1 MLLTLQDQ
9 LTNLGKRIKARRLA
23 INLTQQA
30 AAAKAGVAHRTWRR
44 LETEGKASIEDLVR
58 AAIALR
64 CDEGIIGLFP
74 EMMANSMDELLA
86 QQRKTTQSQRQR
98 AVGARR

>member
-44 LETEGKASIEDLVR
+44 LETEGKASVEDLVR

-64 CDEGIIGLFP
+64 CDEGILGLFP
-74 EMMANSMDELLA
+74 EMVANSMDELLA
-86 QQRKTTQSQRQR
+86 QQRKTTNSQRQR
-98 AVGARR
+98 AAGARQ

>member
-1 MLLTLQDQ
+1 MLLPLQDQ

-44 LETEGKASIEDLVR
+44 LEIEGKASVEDLVR

-64 CDEGIIGLFP
+64 CEEGILGLFP
-74 EMMANSMDELLA
+74 EMVANSMDELLA
-86 QQRKTTQSQRQR
+86 QQRKTTKSQRQR
-98 AVGARR
+98 ATGARQ